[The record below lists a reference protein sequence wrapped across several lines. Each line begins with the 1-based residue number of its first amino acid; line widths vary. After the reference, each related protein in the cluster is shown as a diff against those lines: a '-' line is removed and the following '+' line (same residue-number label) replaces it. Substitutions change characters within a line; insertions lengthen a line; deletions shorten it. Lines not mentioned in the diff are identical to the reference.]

1 MSLTSEHGGSEDD
14 QVLVAEFALDLLEGG
29 ERAAVAR
36 RIAAEPALR
45 ADLQLWRARL
55 SSLDSEFANATPPAH
70 VYPAIERRLFGEA
83 QKAKKG
89 GIFSWWSDMTVL
101 RGMAVAGHVLAFV
114 AIGYIFTLP
123 RFDAQTAAT
132 QLVAALQANEGSGVE
147 FVAFYDTGTQAVRLI
162 GLQGAQVADKDY
174 ELWYI
179 RGDEPAVSMGVI
191 PVDHRVEVPLDAS
204 AKAKIGEGTVL
215 AVTLEQKGGSPTG
228 VAQGPIVAVGK
239 ALPI

>member
-1 MSLTSEHGGSEDD
+1 MSLGSDIGGSEDD
-14 QVLVAEFALDLLEGG
+14 QVLVAEFALDLLDGG
-29 ERAAVAR
+29 ERATVAR
-36 RIAAEPALR
+36 RIAAEPVLR

-55 SSLDSEFANATPPAH
+55 STLDGEFASETPPARI
-70 VYPAIERRLFGEA
+70 YPAIERRLFGET

-89 GIFSWWSDMTVL
+89 GFFGWWSDLTVL
-101 RGMAVAGHVLAFV
+101 RGMVVAGHVLAFV
-114 AIGYIFTLP
+114 AIGYILTLP

-147 FVAFYDTGTQAVRLI
+147 FVAFYDTGTQSVRLI
-162 GLQGAQVADKDY
+162 GLQGQAVPDKDF

-191 PVDHRVEVPLDAS
+191 PVDQRIEIPLDAV
-204 AKAKIGEGTVL
+204 AKAKIGDGTVL

-228 VAQGPIVAVGK
+228 KAQGPIVAVGK
-239 ALPI
+239 ATPI